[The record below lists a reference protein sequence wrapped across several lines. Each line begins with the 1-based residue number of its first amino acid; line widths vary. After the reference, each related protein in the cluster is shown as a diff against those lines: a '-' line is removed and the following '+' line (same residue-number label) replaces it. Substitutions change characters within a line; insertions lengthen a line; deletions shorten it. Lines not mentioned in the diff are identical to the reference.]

1 MDDPYGSQLFIFVIF
16 LIFEYLNSIPSFSL
30 PILKSKLF
38 YWNYSWIIYSK
49 NMEYWK
55 NQWKNSFEIPFL
67 FLDGHLSGDFKETNK
82 L

>member
-1 MDDPYGSQLFIFVIF
+1 
-16 LIFEYLNSIPSFSL
+16 
-30 PILKSKLF
+30 
-38 YWNYSWIIYSK
+38 
-49 NMEYWK
+49 MEYWK